1 VVEDGE
7 YGERTLS
14 LRSGDLMLVYSD
26 GVTDAT
32 CSGGKAFGH
41 DGIAAVLANLQPLT
55 VEGIVRDLAGVVRE
69 HEQGT
74 AQSDD
79 VTILAVQFHGP
90 PQ

>member
-1 VVEDGE
+1 
-7 YGERTLS
+7 
-14 LRSGDLMLVYSD
+14 MLVYSD

-55 VEGIVRDLAGVVRE
+55 VEGIVRDLASVVRE